1 LVYGAGVRANM
12 YNLVKLVDRFPLLP
26 LGGIRNCRSVA
37 YVGNLI
43 ALLQHI
49 IKIQASGV
57 FIAGD
62 QSPISTTEII
72 RLIAKSMNKQVYL
85 IKIPNFLVKLISV
98 IKPAIVDRLF
108 GSLEL
113 ENSSTNQK
121 LGFVPPYPSEYGISE
136 MVKWFKNKAVKV

>member
-1 LVYGAGVRANM
+1 
-12 YNLVKLVDRFPLLP
+12 
-26 LGGIRNCRSVA
+26 
-37 YVGNLI
+37 
-43 ALLQHI
+43 
-49 IKIQASGV
+49 
-57 FIAGD
+57 
-62 QSPISTTEII
+62 
-72 RLIAKSMNKQVYL
+72 L